1 MILVDKMYWYLPPHK
16 IRGILIQKFSPIDSK
31 IAISLRKRWL
41 IAAFLSIVAFV
52 GYPQD
57 PTNDDRTF
65 ESKSDKKRT
74 LSPLQLSNV
83 PAQWSAYWSPDNK
96 RITYTDW
103 TTTKEI
109 GKAREWNWDIYV
121 MESDGS
127 DVVNLTNHPAVD
139 IDSHW
144 SPNGKQLC
152 FSSNRDGDFDIYTID
167 NKGSGLN
174 NITNTPIDEFY
185 PRWSPDG
192 KKIAFLSPQNEKM
205 DIYIFDLKTG
215 SSFNLTNH
223 SANDS
228 DPSWSFSSD
237 KLVFTSDRDGNQEIY
252 EIAVDGTG
260 LKRLTYTTADESAA
274 AYSHDERY
282 IAFNSDRDGLGPKR
296 YGYVQN
302 YLMKSDGTESK
313 RISLVPTGGNAQLNW
328 SRNDD
333 RLLFSSWR
341 GGDRGIYT
349 INKDGTNEQR
359 ISPTTICDFMQTT
372 LEQGATTSIDLYD
385 KARLKDPNAL
395 FFTGGILERL
405 AFELMDKNR
414 IDEAI
419 QILELYRKED
429 PESELPQNA
438 LLVAYKLKGIDAPP
452 YPQEIVN
459 MILRNFKEGIVSLR
473 KLMDRY
479 PKWYLVSADELLELS
494 KFLSEEDELGNT
506 LVLLELTLEKY
517 PENTKVMH
525 TLSDTHQEL
534 GNWSKSLYYLEKI
547 LKLQPDN
554 EKVAQR
560 IGVLKSAK

>member
-1 MILVDKMYWYLPPHK
+1 M
-16 IRGILIQKFSPIDSK
+16 G
-31 IAISLRKRWL
+31 
-41 IAAFLSIVAFV
+41 

-57 PTNDDRTF
+57 STKADQELD
-65 ESKSDKKRT
+65 SKPGKKRT
-74 LSPLQLSNV
+74 LSPLRLSNV

-96 RITYTDW
+96 HITYTDW
-103 TTTKEI
+103 TTTQEN
-109 GKAREWNWDIYV
+109 GKDREWNWDIYV
-121 MESDGS
+121 MQSDGS
-127 DVVNLTNHPAVD
+127 HVVNLTDHPEVD

-144 SPNGKQLC
+144 APNGKQLC
-152 FSSNRDGDFDIYTID
+152 FSSNRDGDFDIYTMD
-167 NKGSGLN
+167 SKGSGLT
-174 NITNTPIDEFY
+174 NITNTSVDEFY

-228 DPSWSFSSD
+228 DPSWSPSSN

-252 EIAVDGTG
+252 EITVDGTG
-260 LKRLTYTTADESAA
+260 LKRLTYTTADESSA
-274 AYSHDERY
+274 AYSHDGRY

-302 YLMKSDGTESK
+302 YAMNSDGTGSK

-328 SRNDD
+328 SKNDD

-349 INKDGTNEQR
+349 IKVDGTNEQR
-359 ISPTTICDFMQTT
+359 ISPTTICDFMQIT
-372 LEQGATTSIDLYD
+372 LEQDATTSITLYN

-405 AFELMDKNR
+405 GFELMYKKR

-419 QILELYRKED
+419 QILELYQAED

-438 LLVAYKLKGIDAPP
+438 LLVAYKLKGVDAPP
-452 YPQEIVN
+452 YQQEIIN
-459 MILRNFKEGIVSLR
+459 MILRNFNEGMLSLR
-473 KLMDRY
+473 ALMSRY
-479 PKWYLVSADELLELS
+479 PEWYLVSADELLELS
-494 KFLSEEDELGNT
+494 RFLSEEGKLGST

-517 PENTKVMH
+517 PENTKVMNA
-525 TLSDTHQEL
+525 LSDTHQKL
-534 GNWSKSLYYLEKI
+534 GNWPKAIYYLEKI
-547 LKLQPDN
+547 LKIEPEN
-554 EKVAQR
+554 EKVAQQLGSLNLTR
-560 IGVLKSAK
+560 

>member
-1 MILVDKMYWYLPPHK
+1 MN
-16 IRGILIQKFSPIDSK
+16 
-31 IAISLRKRWL
+31 RWL
-41 IAAFLSIVAFV
+41 IASFLSIITSV

-65 ESKSDKKRT
+65 EGKSDIKRT
-74 LSPLQLSNV
+74 LSPLKLSNV

-109 GKAREWNWDIYV
+109 GKDREWNWDIYV

-127 DVVNLTNHPAVD
+127 KVVNLTSHPAVD

-144 SPNGKQLC
+144 SPNGEQLC
-152 FSSNRDGDFDIYTID
+152 FSSNRDGDFDIYTMD
-167 NKGSGLN
+167 SKGSGFT

-205 DIYIFDLKTG
+205 DTYILDIKSG

-223 SANDS
+223 PANDS
-228 DPSWSFSSD
+228 DPSWSPSND

-302 YLMKSDGTESK
+302 YVMKSDGTESK

-349 INKDGTNEQR
+349 INRDGSNEQR
-359 ISPTTICDFMQTT
+359 ISPTTTCNFMQIT
-372 LEQGATTSIDLYD
+372 LEQRAATSIALYE
-385 KARLKDPNAL
+385 KARSKTPNAL

-419 QILELYRKED
+419 QILELYQAED

-438 LLVAYKLKGIDAPP
+438 LLVAYKLKGLDAPP
-452 YPQEIVN
+452 YPKEIVN
-459 MILRNFKEGIVSLR
+459 MILRNFNEGMVSLR
-473 KLMDRY
+473 TLMDRY
-479 PKWYLVSADELLELS
+479 PKWYLVSVNELLELS
-494 KFLSEEDELGNT
+494 RFLSEEGQLGNT
-506 LVLLELTLEKY
+506 LILLELTLEKY
-517 PENTKVMH
+517 PENTKVMGA
-525 TLSDTHQEL
+525 LSDTHQKL
-534 GNWSKSLYYLEKI
+534 GNWPKTLYYLEKI
-547 LKLQPDN
+547 LKIEPEN
-554 EKVAQR
+554 KKVAQR
-560 IGVLKSAK
+560 IGVLKSTN